1 MRDMVHD
8 TKIQVRFPKK
18 LKARIRREAAR
29 RFVTDSVIFREALQH
44 YFERKDSQPVKEA
57 A

>member
-1 MRDMVHD
+1 MVHD

-44 YFERKDSQPVKEA
+44 YFERKDSQSVKEA